1 MIPINSL
8 WKKEVMMLKKLSVL
22 MLSVLMMT
30 SLCYGKEI
38 AKISIPDSL
47 EEGQVTLT
55 LNGAGVRTKLIKL
68 YVGGL
73 YLKEK
78 SSDAAAIMAADEPMA
93 VKLHIISSMINSK
106 NMEEAVREGFL
117 KSTGGKTE
125 PIKDQI
131 ERFISVFKDE
141 IKKNDIFDLI
151 YSPGKGTDVYKN
163 SEYRS
168 TIEGLAFKQALF
180 GIWLCDKPAQASLK
194 KNMLGM

>member
-1 MIPINSL
+1 
-8 WKKEVMMLKKLSVL
+8 MLKKLIVL

-38 AKISIPDSL
+38 AKTSIPDSL
-47 EEGQVTLT
+47 EAGQVTLT

-93 VKLHIISSMINSK
+93 VKLHIISSMITSK
-106 NMEEAVREGFL
+106 KMEDAVREGFL
-117 KSTGGKTE
+117 KSTGENTE

-141 IKKNDIFDLI
+141 IKENDVFDII

-168 TIEGLAFKQALF
+168 TIEGMTFKQALF

-194 KNMLGM
+194 KGMLGM

>member
-1 MIPINSL
+1 M
-8 WKKEVMMLKKLSVL
+8 KKERMMLKKLLVL

-30 SLCYGKEI
+30 SLCYGMEI

-47 EEGQVTLT
+47 EAGQVTLT

-78 SSDAAAIMAADEPMA
+78 SNDAAAIMTADEPMA
-93 VKLHIISSMINSK
+93 VKLHIISSKITSK

-117 KSTGGKTE
+117 NSTGGNTE
-125 PIKDQI
+125 PLKDQI

-141 IKKNDIFDLI
+141 IKVNDVFDLI
-151 YSPGKGTDVYKN
+151 YSPGRGTDVYKN

-168 TIEGLAFKQALF
+168 TIEGLTFKQALF
-180 GIWLCDKPAQASLK
+180 GIWLCDKPAQKSLK
-194 KNMLGM
+194 NDMLGK

>member
-1 MIPINSL
+1 
-8 WKKEVMMLKKLSVL
+8 MLKKVPVL

-30 SLCYGKEI
+30 SLCYGMEI

-47 EEGQVTLT
+47 EAGQVTLT

-78 SSDAAAIMAADEPMA
+78 RNDAAAIMTADEPMA
-93 VKLHIISSMINSK
+93 VRLHIISSKINSK

-117 KSTGGKTE
+117 KSTGGKIE
-125 PIKDQI
+125 PLKDQI
-131 ERFISVFKDE
+131 EGFISVFKDE
-141 IKKNDIFDLI
+141 IKENDIFDLI

-163 SEYRS
+163 AEYRS
-168 TIEGLAFKQALF
+168 TIEGLTFKQALF
-180 GIWLCDKPAQASLK
+180 GIWLCDKPAQKSLK
-194 KNMLGM
+194 NEMLGK